1 MRTQNIFKIAL
12 ILNLK
17 EIGRKYYFRELFFF
31 LFLYKIYMNILME
44 YSHYDNVI
52 SDICKIPW
60 EWL

>member
-17 EIGRKYYFRELFFF
+17 EICRKYYCRELFFF

-44 YSHYDNVI
+44 
-52 SDICKIPW
+52 
-60 EWL
+60 